1 MSTTVTQL
9 TQGSLRISS
18 KPAGSAPNPEAWKKL
33 IGQKAVSAR
42 LSTLPET
49 KPRWSA
55 LLTSTLFQA
64 IVAAF
69 LVVLPMFFPQK
80 LVTQIEYAV
89 VPLEA
94 PQTEV
99 PMPKKPPAPVHVAK
113 AVPTPPP
120 VEEPVPTHV
129 AKLIAPKALS
139 APKPK
144 PVEAKAIEAPKVD
157 QVLMAAKFEAPDAQP
172 ARPKEPVKVGNLS
185 TGSAAPATVNLPIE
199 KVQTGGFGDPEGL
212 PGPSNPN
219 KRANIAHVGSL
230 DLPAGPGYGNGTGG
244 AKGVRGT
251 VASSGFGNGVAVPP
265 AGNSGPR
272 GSVQAGGFSTAAV
285 NTEAPKPKPTETVA
299 AVQPV
304 VIIAKPNPQYTDEAR
319 KLGLEGEVLVQ
330 VVFPASGPVQV
341 IKVVKGLGHGLD
353 EAAIRAAEQIRFKP
367 ALQEGRPVD
376 FPATVHI
383 VFQLA
388 F

>member
-1 MSTTVTQL
+1 MTTTVTQL
-9 TQGSLRISS
+9 TQGSLRISP

-64 IVAAF
+64 VVAAF

-99 PMPKKPPAPVHVAK
+99 PMPKKAPPVHVAK
-113 AVPTPPP
+113 TVEPAPPP
-120 VEEPVPTHV
+120 VEEPVPAHV

-157 QVLMAAKFEAPDAQP
+157 QVLMAAKFEAPNDQP

-219 KRANIAHVGSL
+219 KRANIAHVGPL

-251 VASSGFGNGVAVPP
+251 VASTGFGNGVAVPP
-265 AGNSGPR
+265 TSNSGPR
-272 GSVQAGGFSTAAV
+272 GTVQAGGFSTAAV
-285 NTEAPKPKPTETVA
+285 NTEAPKAKATETVA

-304 VIIAKPNPQYTDEAR
+304 VIIAKPNPQYSDEAR

-330 VVFPASGPVQV
+330 VIFPASGPVQV

-367 ALQEGRPVD
+367 ALQEGKPVD

>member
-9 TQGSLRISS
+9 TQGSLRISA

-33 IGQKAVSAR
+33 IGQRSVSAR

-55 LLTSTLFQA
+55 LLTSTIFQA
-64 IVAAF
+64 SVAAF
-69 LVVLPMFFPQK
+69 LVALPMFFPQK
-80 LVTQIEYAV
+80 LITQVEYAV

-99 PMPKKPPAPVHVAK
+99 PVPKKAPPVHVAK
-113 AVPTPPP
+113 TVEPTPAP
-120 VEEPVPTHV
+120 VEVPVPAHV
-129 AKLIAPKALS
+129 AKLIAPRALS

-144 PVEAKAIEAPKVD
+144 PVEAKAVEAPKVD

-172 ARPKEPVKVGNLS
+172 ARPKEPVRVGNLS

-199 KVQTGGFGDPEGL
+199 KVQTGGFGDPQGL

-251 VASSGFGNGVAVPP
+251 VASTGFGNGVAVPP

-285 NTEAPKPKPTETVA
+285 NTEAPKPKQIDTVA

-304 VIIAKPNPQYTDEAR
+304 VIISKPNPQYTDEAR

-330 VVFPASGPVQV
+330 VIFPASGPVQV
-341 IKVVKGLGHGLD
+341 VKVVKGMGHGLD

-367 ALQEGRPVD
+367 ALQEGKPVD

>member
-9 TQGSLRISS
+9 TQGSLRISP

-64 IVAAF
+64 VVAAF

-99 PMPKKPPAPVHVAK
+99 PMPKKAPPVHVAK
-113 AVPTPPP
+113 TVEPAPPP
-120 VEEPVPTHV
+120 VEEPVPAHV

-157 QVLMAAKFEAPDAQP
+157 QVLMAAKFEAPNDQP

-251 VASSGFGNGVAVPP
+251 VASTGFGNGVAVPP
-265 AGNSGPR
+265 TSNSGPR
-272 GSVQAGGFSTAAV
+272 GTVQAGGFSTAAV
-285 NTEAPKPKPTETVA
+285 NTEAPKAKATETVA

-304 VIIAKPNPQYTDEAR
+304 VIIAKPNPQYSDEAR

-330 VVFPASGPVQV
+330 VIFPASGPVQV

-367 ALQEGRPVD
+367 ALQEGKPVD

>member
-9 TQGSLRISS
+9 TRGSLRISAR
-18 KPAGSAPNPEAWKKL
+18 PAGSAPNPEAWKKL
-33 IGQKAVSAR
+33 IGQKAISAR

-55 LLTSTLFQA
+55 LLTSTLFQGL
-64 IVAAF
+64 VAAI
-69 LVVLPMFFPQK
+69 LVILPMFFPQK
-80 LVTQIEYAV
+80 LITQVEYAV
-89 VPLEA
+89 VPLAA

-99 PMPKKPPAPVHVAK
+99 PMPKKEPPVRTVAK
-113 AVPTPPP
+113 VQPTPP
-120 VEEPVPTHV
+120 VAEEPVPTHV
-129 AKLIAPKALS
+129 AKLLAPKPLS
-139 APKPK
+139 APKPR
-144 PVEAKAIEAPKVD
+144 PVEARSIEAPKVD
-157 QVLMAAKFEAPDAQP
+157 QVLTPAKFETSDNQP
-172 ARPKEPVKVGNLS
+172 ARPREPVKVGNLS

-199 KVQTGGFGDPEGL
+199 KVQTGGFGDPNGL
-212 PGPSNPN
+212 PGPSDPN
-219 KRANIAHVGSL
+219 KRVNIAHVGSL

-251 VASSGFGNGVAVPP
+251 VASTGFGNGVAVPP

-272 GSVQAGGFSTAAV
+272 GTVQAGGFSTAAV
-285 NTEAPKPKPTETVA
+285 TAEAPKPKQAETVA
-299 AVQPV
+299 SVQPV
-304 VIIAKPNPQYTDEAR
+304 VILAKPNPQYSDEAR
-319 KLGLEGEVLVQ
+319 KLRIEGEVLVQ

-341 IKVVKGLGHGLD
+341 GRVVKGLGHGLD

-367 ALQEGRPVD
+367 ALQDGKPVD